1 MPGRLEMDE
10 DISMEQKI
18 WQVYNFGKRNVL
30 RLDLNEPREGFCQ
43 RERGKSFHVDGLK
56 IEKVQ
61 GSVVQ
66 GIWRLRVSEVEQS
79 TGGCVKLETVTEIRW
94 SSACNIFKAESVCG
108 AQSYLINFMG
118 LETIQADMSK
128 EYCLFLSR
136 CTMAIWASVPLPIIG
151 VCR

>member
-1 MPGRLEMDE
+1 MK
-10 DISMEQKI
+10 KI
-18 WQVYNFGKRNVL
+18 WQVYNFGKRNVF

-43 RERGKSFHVDGLK
+43 RGRGKSFHVDGPK

-79 TGGCVKLETVTEIRW
+79 TGGCVKLKIVTEIRR

-108 AQSYLINFMG
+108 AQSYLMNFMG
-118 LETIQADMSK
+118 LETIQVDMSK
-128 EYCLFLSR
+128 VYCLFLSR
-136 CTMAIWASVPLPIIG
+136 CTMAI
-151 VCR
+151 